1 MISFPNDSSEFSVVF
16 TDLAALGASEG
27 RAQEP
32 LLCVYGTEQ
41 LVPAL
46 PTPLVLSS
54 LPASSTDRRVIRQ
67 IIPSLLPG
75 SAALLL

>member
-1 MISFPNDSSEFSVVF
+1 MVSFPNDSSAFSVVF

-41 LVPAL
+41 LAPAL

-54 LPASSTDRRVIRQ
+54 IIASKLHR
-67 IIPSLLPG
+67 
-75 SAALLL
+75 